1 MLRLSTYIYT
11 LAISIA
17 ILHIKIYIKFTGQSW
32 LNLEKYISDIYSSRF
47 IKKPI
52 SIERYNNK
60 ICDILLLIRLLVI
73 RSICLGWLPIHRRF
87 ERGIDLFTTWKNKSL
102 ANMHFEL
109 FFYPDGIS
117 SKNIV
122 HYIYIFFLSFC
133 ENNNRKFHLN
143 SVFVLKKRRKERK
156 EERNE

>member
-47 IKKPI
+47 IKNRYRSNVTTIKYVIYYYWFDYSSFGQFVLVDCLYTGVSSAVLTCLQLEKTKVSQTCTLNFFFILMEFRLKI
-52 SIERYNNK
+52 SFI
-60 ICDILLLIRLLVI
+60 
-73 RSICLGWLPIHRRF
+73 
-87 ERGIDLFTTWKNKSL
+87 
-102 ANMHFEL
+102 
-109 FFYPDGIS
+109 
-117 SKNIV
+117 
-122 HYIYIFFLSFC
+122 IYIFFLSFC